1 MAKKNVNPHLK
12 AYSSCV
18 KELGLNP
25 QKLKQASNKT
35 KLKACAIKKL
45 DAMGIKPKKK

>member
-1 MAKKNVNPHLK
+1 MAKRKLPPALR

-25 QKLKQASNKT
+25 RMMRKGVKGAAAVK
-35 KLKACAIKKL
+35 KRLKACAAKKL
-45 DAMGIKPKKK
+45 R

>member
-1 MAKKNVNPHLK
+1 MAKRTIPPALK

-25 QKLKQASNKT
+25 RMMKKGTKGAAAVKA

-45 DAMGIKPKKK
+45 GRSKR

>member
-1 MAKKNVNPHLK
+1 MAKRKLPPILK

-25 QKLKQASNKT
+25 QKLKQASNKK
-35 KLKACAIKKL
+35 KLKACAIKK
-45 DAMGIKPKKK
+45 MGGKR

>member
-1 MAKKNVNPHLK
+1 MAKKTINPHLK

-25 QKLKQASNKT
+25 QKLKKDSNK
-35 KLKACAIKKL
+35 KLLKQCAVKKL
-45 DAMGIKPKKK
+45 SAAGIKTKK